1 MRKIEPYIAA
11 AVQWTPCVH
20 DPKAGAQK
28 AAKAIA
34 EAAGLGAKLVVFP
47 EVFLNGYPYFS
58 GLPGASPEF
67 QAWLHALHA
76 GAIDRNG
83 DALQPV
89 MDAAAKHGAHVVISA
104 NEKAG
109 GTIYNT
115 QFDIGPDG
123 KLLGSHRKLMPT
135 LQERLVWGQGDGSDL
150 TVYDT
155 PLGKLGGLLCFEHHM
170 APARYALNGL
180 GIQVHAAQWPG
191 FPFITD
197 IIDVATRQTAF
208 ENGCFVISAREIM
221 TQGQI
226 MPGMPPS
233 ECDPMQYAMNGGSA
247 IIGPDGRYLA
257 GPVFGEETIV
267 TAEIDLDQIT
277 RTKAWFDGT
286 GHYSRPD
293 VFQLR
298 WDRRPKPPLDIVE

>member
-1 MRKIEPYIAA
+1 MSRTEPYIAA
-11 AVQWTPCVH
+11 AVQWTPAVH
-20 DPKAGAQK
+20 DPGAGAAR
-28 AAKAIA
+28 AADAIA
-34 EAAGLGAKLVVFP
+34 EAAKEGARLIVFP
-47 EVFLNGYPYFS
+47 EVFLNGYPYFT

-67 QAWLHALHA
+67 QAWLQALHD
-76 GAIDRNG
+76 GSIDRNS

-89 MDAAAKHGAHVVISA
+89 MDAAKKHGAYVVISA
-104 NEKAG
+104 NEKSG

-123 KLLGSHRKLMPT
+123 TILGSHRKLMPT

-170 APARYALNGL
+170 APARYALQSL

-191 FPFITD
+191 FPFITE
-197 IIDVATRQTAF
+197 IIDAANRQTAF

-221 TQGQI
+221 AQDRIETD
-226 MPGMPPS
+226 MPPS

-247 IIGPDGRYLA
+247 IIGPDGQYLA
-257 GPVFGEETIV
+257 GPVFGDECIV
-267 TAEIDLDQIT
+267 TAEIDLARIT
-277 RTKAWFDGT
+277 RTKAWFDGS

-298 WDRRPKPPLDIVE
+298 WDRRPKPPVDMIS